1 MTYMLINAVKE
12 QQLMI
17 DKQQQQID
25 DLKKLV
31 EKLTVKVVSSE

>member
-1 MTYMLINAVKE
+1 MTYMLITAVKE

-25 DLKKLV
+25 GLKK
-31 EKLTVKVVSSE
+31 TR

>member
-1 MTYMLINAVKE
+1 MTSSGMTYMLITAVKE

-25 DLKKLV
+25 GLKK
-31 EKLTVKVVSSE
+31 TR